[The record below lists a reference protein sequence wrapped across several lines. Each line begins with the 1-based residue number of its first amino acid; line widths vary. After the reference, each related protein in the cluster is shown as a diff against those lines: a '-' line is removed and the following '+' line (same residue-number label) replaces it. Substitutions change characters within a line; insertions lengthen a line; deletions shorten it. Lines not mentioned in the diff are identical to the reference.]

1 MCSFAARQEQPRS
14 LSARAYIKLTDTQQV
29 CMDSSNVNATVIAQA
44 ANVLICDRLRTGGTF
59 SFTISTSSMVPALRP
74 GDRVVVRTARADRVR
89 TGDIVIRKMGDSW
102 IAHRVIDTF
111 DSGNETHLVTKGDNA
126 LTHDPLWQS
135 GQLAGAI
142 VAVVRGGRGERDSFT
157 GMRRFSLAIAF
168 LSRSQLFA
176 NHIRLEI
183 LRSVALRSLR
193 ACLRVAS
200 WVAR

>member
-1 MCSFAARQEQPRS
+1 
-14 LSARAYIKLTDTQQV
+14 
-29 CMDSSNVNATVIAQA
+29 MDSSNVTPAVITQA

-59 SFTISTSSMVPALRP
+59 SVTISTSSMLPALGP
-74 GDRVVVRTARADRVR
+74 GDRVVVRAARADRVR
-89 TGDIVIRKMGDSW
+89 IGDIVIRKMADSW
-102 IAHRVIDTF
+102 IAHRVIDNF
-111 DSGNETHLVTKGDNA
+111 PSGNETHLVTKGDNVLA
-126 LTHDPLWQS
+126 PDPAWEP
-135 GQLAGAI
+135 GQLVGAVIAVTRAGQ
-142 VAVVRGGRGERDSFT
+142 RERESFT
-157 GMRRFSLAIAF
+157 GMRRSAIAIAF